1 MSSNDSLSG
10 PTVPVDGAVTVVG
23 VKETLR
29 ELQRI
34 EPDLAKQIK
43 ADVKRITASVVAD
56 AKSTVPNDVLS
67 GFARQWQGGRLT
79 PYSGEQVRK
88 TIMTRFSNRR
98 RGATAVFAV
107 VMKSAIGTVV
117 DMAGRSSTGNL
128 AQALDRKF
136 GRASRI
142 MWPAYERNA
151 TQVEQDL
158 AGVVDVI
165 TREANARLVR

>member
-1 MSSNDSLSG
+1 
-10 PTVPVDGAVTVVG
+10 VPVDSAITVVG
-23 VKETLR
+23 IKETLR
-29 ELQRI
+29 DLQRI

-56 AKSTVPNDVLS
+56 AKSAVPNDVLS

-79 PYSGEQVRK
+79 PYSSEQVRK
-88 TIMTRFSNRR
+88 SVMTRFSNRR
-98 RGATAVFAV
+98 RGAVAVFAV

-128 AQALDRKF
+128 ASALERRL

-151 TQVEQDL
+151 SQVEQDL
-158 AGVVDVI
+158 GAVVDVI

>member
-1 MSSNDSLSG
+1 VAANA
-10 PTVPVDGAVTVVG
+10 TVTVNG

-29 ELQRI
+29 ELGKI
-34 EPDLAKQIK
+34 EPELAKQIK
-43 ADVKRITASVVAD
+43 KDVKLITASVVAD
-56 AKSTVPNDVLS
+56 AKSAVPNDVLS

-79 PYSGEQVRK
+79 PFSGEQVRK
-88 TIMTRFSNRR
+88 SITTRFSNRR
-98 RGATAVFAV
+98 RGAVAVFAV

-128 AQALDRKF
+128 ASALEARF

-158 AGVVDVI
+158 QQVVDI
-165 TREANARLVR
+165 IQRETNSRLLR

>member
-1 MSSNDSLSG
+1 VAANA
-10 PTVPVDGAVTVVG
+10 TVTVTG

-29 ELQRI
+29 ELGKI

-43 ADVKRITASVVAD
+43 ADVKQITASVVAD
-56 AKSTVPNDVLS
+56 AKSAVPNDVLS

-79 PYSGEQVRK
+79 PFSSEQVRK
-88 TIMTRFSNRR
+88 SITTRFSNRK
-98 RGATAVFAV
+98 RGAVAVFAV
-107 VMKSAIGTVV
+107 VMKSAIGTVI

-128 AQALDRKF
+128 ANALEARL

-158 AGVVDVI
+158 QRVVDVI
-165 TREANARLVR
+165 QRETNARLVR